1 MPGGWTTSGEAFPA
15 KPTGFDGAEVV
26 LGDPERAVALG
37 GVMHSGLYGRKLH
50 GVLRSPTFTLAKPEI
65 HVRLAGAGPVE
76 VRVVIDGY
84 FMQEFNALLFKGTF
98 LNGKQ
103 LETSGKYVW
112 RAIGGD
118 LRKYVGRTIYL
129 EFIDQGDGHSRWTRC
144 RMTRG
149 RSKKAG

>member
-1 MPGGWTTSGEAFPA
+1 
-15 KPTGFDGAEVV
+15 
-26 LGDPERAVALG
+26 
-37 GVMHSGLYGRKLH
+37 MHSGLYGRKLH

-98 LNGKQ
+98 LNGERVKTA
-103 LETSGKYVW
+103 ESMC
-112 RAIGGD
+112 GG
-118 LRKYVGRTIYL
+118 RSAATCGSMWGGRSIWSSSTTATGI
-129 EFIDQGDGHSRWTRC
+129 SRWTRC
-144 RMTRG
+144 RMTRD